1 MLFNQ
6 SASTNRCAHRLDK
19 LQRQEDQE
27 RFHQI
32 QEAYKVLL
40 DASKRA
46 MYDVEVSPSHPHP
59 VDSFRSRANICCQ
72 MARRVTKMQQ
82 YVIMMKQ
89 DTKPTM
95 EEMDSIIME
104 IKACS
109 PLSWSSR
116 SDARTGG
123 AGPHKAVRNVAIAH
137 SAANKH

>member
-6 SASTNRCAHRLDK
+6 SASTNCCAHRLDK

-32 QEAYKVLL
+32 QEAYKGMCVFQDVFMHNSMFVYADRVSIHVVVLL

-46 MYDVEVSPSHPHP
+46 MHDVEVSPSHPHP
-59 VDSFRSRANICCQ
+59 VDSFRWANICCQ

-89 DTKPTM
+89 VALCRCLFLSYMSPP
-95 EEMDSIIME
+95 DSI
-104 IKACS
+104 S
-109 PLSWSSR
+109 
-116 SDARTGG
+116 
-123 AGPHKAVRNVAIAH
+123 HQN
-137 SAANKH
+137 